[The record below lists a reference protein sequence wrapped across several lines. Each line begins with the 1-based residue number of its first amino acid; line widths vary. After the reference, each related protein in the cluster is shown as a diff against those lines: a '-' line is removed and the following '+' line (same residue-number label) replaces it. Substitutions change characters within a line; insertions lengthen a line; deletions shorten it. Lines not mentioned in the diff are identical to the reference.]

1 MAFETKIVL
10 IAHSMG
16 GLVAK
21 KAYILARED
30 PSAKE
35 LASRI
40 HTLYFLATPHRGS
53 DLTKIL
59 MNIMKVSFGQKA
71 FVGELDRNSASID
84 SINDSFRHHA
94 EDLQL
99 WSFYETV
106 PSSLILTST
115 LIVDKASATLGYA
128 KERTSLLN
136 ADHRGVCKFDL
147 PGDPNYK
154 TLRNAFVTTIDAILS
169 EISQAISE
177 TSKLQ
182 HNQLVDLT
190 GITEPPVNDLV
201 ALEDL
206 RADGSCGWLMSKQ
219 IYSSWRTPWSD
230 SRAIFW
236 LTGNAG
242 SGKSVLCSQIINDLQ
257 KQNLR
262 CSYFFFKH
270 GSGVESTIAGCLR
283 ALAYQLAK
291 SDEAVLRKVLHI
303 EKDALPCTQWDE
315 RTLWRKLFVGCIFK
329 VSKPLPQYWVI
340 DGLDECPKFSTF
352 VSLTAKAPSCL
363 RMFFTSCTTPEAEK
377 SLVSLGSLVE
387 HYQMQGQDTLD
398 DLGIFIDSRMNRLPA
413 GDEQGQMKLRN
424 KLLEKSS
431 GSFLWVS
438 LIVQELEQAYSEE
451 VAEEVLDEV
460 PEDMN
465 RLYAR
470 MLENL
475 PQNER
480 AMRLAKAI
488 FMWTLFSFWALTVSE
503 MQCAVKLDS
512 NQTVHN
518 LGRSISA
525 ICGQLLGVDQSNRVH
540 SIHQTTQ
547 VFLLQ
552 QDIVPSLAMDRQES
566 HTRIAQSCLK
576 LLANNNFA
584 QATRLHKTNGALAL
598 APDLK
603 LVEYACVYFSDHL
616 QKCSSDDQTAWDLL
630 CKFLDSNV
638 PSWIESLS
646 VKGRLYHITRTAKNL
661 QSYLRRRLKHMNP
674 LSAGKETLE
683 SWITDMIKLSV
694 KFRTSLIIS
703 PSSIHTLI
711 PPLCPSGSI
720 VSKMQNSRQRGFSIK
735 GLRNKTWD
743 DCLVRIDYSA
753 TQASAVAL
761 GDRYLAVATSD
772 GTIFIYYRDSIQI
785 RSTFSFGERAKIL
798 MFSSDCLQIA
808 VSGLKTV
815 RMWDTE
821 SNIQLWAFDTSHQA
835 LSLLFTNDN
844 TSLIAATQGGYTT
857 VWDLQQGLETEHWQW
872 KESIHETGGQIR
884 PHRAPGKVLVSP
896 STDTLAVCY
905 RGLPI
910 ISSILSSNLSS
921 DVVAETPVMFQLA
934 SAINGCTL
942 VSGRSRGSIQ
952 IFEFGGSEGEKLL
965 PIHRIDAYE
974 DGIRSIAFGSD
985 SLRFADIRV
994 SQCRVWEPVVLVRSE
1009 VGDGSQSEISQAVT
1023 LVPKSVGM
1031 LEGPQDPEITAVCH
1045 DHSGGFVFCGK
1056 EDGAVVCFETQNAT
1070 QLGILYR
1077 HAVNVRISSIA
1088 YSEQGRILVS
1098 ADESGRVL
1106 VNTISPSENT
1116 SDMITAL
1123 SEIRSQE
1130 SITALMLDPAGARM
1144 LVQGN
1149 KYAHVWTIAG
1159 EKVGSPI
1166 TTTDD
1171 DGTHDILIH
1180 LSKTE
1185 SFIIIGSQDTR
1196 TYSWTDGREMHPP
1209 SRDTFGT
1216 TSFEVTPPSPIHP
1229 Q

>member
-1 MAFETKIVL
+1 
-10 IAHSMG
+10 MG

-646 VKGRLYHITRTAKNL
+646 VKGRL
-661 QSYLRRRLKHMNP
+661 
-674 LSAGKETLE
+674 
-683 SWITDMIKLSV
+683 
-694 KFRTSLIIS
+694 
-703 PSSIHTLI
+703 
-711 PPLCPSGSI
+711 
-720 VSKMQNSRQRGFSIK
+720 
-735 GLRNKTWD
+735 
-743 DCLVRIDYSA
+743 
-753 TQASAVAL
+753 
-761 GDRYLAVATSD
+761 
-772 GTIFIYYRDSIQI
+772 
-785 RSTFSFGERAKIL
+785 
-798 MFSSDCLQIA
+798 
-808 VSGLKTV
+808 
-815 RMWDTE
+815 
-821 SNIQLWAFDTSHQA
+821 
-835 LSLLFTNDN
+835 
-844 TSLIAATQGGYTT
+844 
-857 VWDLQQGLETEHWQW
+857 
-872 KESIHETGGQIR
+872 
-884 PHRAPGKVLVSP
+884 
-896 STDTLAVCY
+896 
-905 RGLPI
+905 
-910 ISSILSSNLSS
+910 
-921 DVVAETPVMFQLA
+921 
-934 SAINGCTL
+934 
-942 VSGRSRGSIQ
+942 SRGSIQ

-1229 Q
+1229 QVIHLPDPAPSDSSSHHRPANFIAHLSHPNPPPSSPPSTPSKLEIWPTSTLPPSSALQRPEPLPDPENLGAKVRQVIAVPGNQLLFLDKDNWVCSHDLAKLTLSASAVTRHFFLLSEWQSGGGGFFIDYLPVKREFAIAFKDCVLVVKKGLENVESWCQA